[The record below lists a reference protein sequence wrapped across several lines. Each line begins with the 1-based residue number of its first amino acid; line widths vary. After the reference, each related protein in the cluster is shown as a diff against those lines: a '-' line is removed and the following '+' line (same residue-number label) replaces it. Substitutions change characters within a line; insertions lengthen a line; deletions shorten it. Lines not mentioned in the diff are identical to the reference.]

1 MLLARLLSL
10 PSAAEPLS
18 VPSAARRFVA
28 PSAARLFAVAMVS
41 TLLTGCINS
50 STLIRLKP
58 DGSGT
63 VEQSTLMN
71 TQAFKGMLGGLEAQG
86 AKPAGPVFN
95 EADLKRQAERM
106 GGVKF
111 VSAEPI
117 KGANGFEGMK
127 AIYSFDDINQ
137 VRVDQDP
144 NISGSTGGSF
154 STEAAA
160 KNPVIFKLAK
170 NGGTSVLTVTFPDQ
184 AAGAQPK
191 PDANQGGPDMSNP
204 QMMAMM
210 KTMFDGFK
218 VGIDLEVLGSLVKTN
233 ADYVSGNRIT
243 LLEMDLGQ
251 LLQDEEKLKLLQSKV
266 KPGASISEVKPYLK
280 DIKGI
285 KINDPVVTVE
295 FK

>member
-1 MLLARLLSL
+1 MRVA
-10 PSAAEPLS
+10 
-18 VPSAARRFVA
+18 RFVWI
-28 PSAARLFAVAMVS
+28 AALS

-50 STLIRLKP
+50 GTLIKLKP

-63 VEQSTLMN
+63 IEQSLLMN
-71 TQAFKGMLGGLEAQG
+71 LQAFKGMLGGLEAQG
-86 AKPAGPVFN
+86 AKPVGPAFN

-117 KGANGFEGMK
+117 KAPNGFEGMK
-127 AIYSFDDINQ
+127 GIYSFEDINK

-144 NISGSTGGSF
+144 NMAGTSSAPAP
-154 STEAAA
+154 TEATP
-160 KNPVIFKLAK
+160 KNPVVFKFAK
-170 NGGTSVLTVTFPDQ
+170 GATSVLTVTFPDEGMKD
-184 AAGAQPK
+184 AKPA
-191 PDANQGGPDMSNP
+191 PDAAQGGPDMSSP

-210 KTMFDGFK
+210 KAMFDGFK
-218 VGIDLEVLGSLVKTN
+218 VAIDLEVLGTIVKTN
-233 ADYVSGNRIT
+233 ADYVTGSKVT

-251 LLQDEEKLKLLQSKV
+251 LLQDEAKLKELQTKV

-280 DIKGI
+280 DVKGI

>member
-1 MLLARLLSL
+1 MRLARFV
-10 PSAAEPLS
+10 PIAAVS
-18 VPSAARRFVA
+18 V
-28 PSAARLFAVAMVS
+28 
-41 TLLTGCINS
+41 LLTGCLNS
-50 STLIRLKP
+50 STLVRLKP

-63 VEQSTLMN
+63 IEQTLLMN

-86 AKPAGPVFN
+86 AKPAGPMIN

-106 GGVKF
+106 GGVRF

-117 KGANGFEGMK
+117 KAPNGFEGTK
-127 AIYSFDDINQ
+127 GIYAFDDINK

-144 NISGSTGGSF
+144 NISGSTSGTF
-154 STEAAA
+154 ATEPEP
-160 KNPVIFKLAK
+160 KTPVLFKLVKGASS
-170 NGGTSVLTVTFPDQ
+170 SVLTITFPDQ
-184 AAGAQPK
+184 SQKDASAAAADTP
-191 PDANQGGPDMSNP
+191 QGGPDMSNP

-210 KTMFDGFK
+210 KAMFEGFK
-218 VGIDLEVLGSLVKTN
+218 VNIDLDVVGTIIKTN
-233 ADYVSGNRIT
+233 ADHVSGSRVT

-251 LLQDEEKLKLLQSKV
+251 LLQDEAKLKELQNKV
-266 KPGASISEVKPYLK
+266 RPGASISEVKPYLK

>member
-1 MLLARLLSL
+1 MPFARLVAI
-10 PSAAEPLS
+10 AA
-18 VPSAARRFVA
+18 
-28 PSAARLFAVAMVS
+28 VS

-50 STLIRLKP
+50 ATLIRLKP

-63 VEQSTLMN
+63 IEQSLLMN
-71 TQAFKGMLGGLEAQG
+71 IQAFKGMLGGLEAQG
-86 AKPAGPVFN
+86 AKPMGPAFN

-117 KGANGFEGMK
+117 KAPNGFEGMK
-127 AIYSFDDINQ
+127 GIYSFEDINK

-144 NISGSTGGSF
+144 NMSGSSSGSF
-154 STEAAA
+154 STEATA
-160 KNPVIFKLAK
+160 KSPVLFKLTKSGAS
-170 NGGTSVLTVTFPDQ
+170 SVLTVTFPDQ
-184 AAGAQPK
+184 ATKDAEK
-191 PDANQGGPDMSNP
+191 PAPATPQGGPDMSSP
-204 QMMAMM
+204 QMLAMM
-210 KTMFDGFK
+210 KAMFDGFK
-218 VGIDLEVLGSLVKTN
+218 VAIDLEVLGTIVKTN
-233 ADYVSGNRIT
+233 ADHVAGSKVT

-251 LLQDEEKLKLLQSKV
+251 LMQDEAKLKELQTMV

>member
-1 MLLARLLSL
+1 MSLARLVVI
-10 PSAAEPLS
+10 AA
-18 VPSAARRFVA
+18 
-28 PSAARLFAVAMVS
+28 VS

-50 STLIRLKP
+50 ATLIRLKP

-63 VEQSTLMN
+63 IEQSTLMN

-86 AKPAGPVFN
+86 AKPAGPVFS
-95 EADLKRQAERM
+95 EADLKKQAERM
-106 GGVKF
+106 GGVTY
-111 VSAEPI
+111 VSSEPI
-117 KGANGFEGMK
+117 KNANGFEGVK
-127 AIYSFDDINQ
+127 AVYAFEDINK

-144 NISGSTGGSF
+144 NLSGSTGGASF
-154 STEAAA
+154 TTES
-160 KNPVIFKLAK
+160 KTKSPVIFTFVKT
-170 NGGTSVLTVTFPDQ
+170 GTNPVLTVTFPDQ
-184 AAGAQPK
+184 EKSVQA
-191 PDANQGGPDMSNP
+191 PDPSQGGPDMSNP
-204 QMMAMM
+204 QMLAMM

-218 VGIDLEVLGSLVKTN
+218 VAIDLEVDGSIVKTN

-251 LLQDEEKLKLLQSKV
+251 VLQDEAKLKELQSKV

-285 KINDPVVTVE
+285 KINDPIVTVE

>member
-1 MLLARLLSL
+1 MPLARL
-10 PSAAEPLS
+10 
-18 VPSAARRFVA
+18 VA
-28 PSAARLFAVAMVS
+28 IATVS

-50 STLIRLKP
+50 ATLIRLKA

-63 VEQSTLMN
+63 IEQTTLMN

-95 EADLKRQAERM
+95 EADLQKQAARM
-106 GGVKF
+106 GGVKY
-111 VSAEPI
+111 VSSEPI

-144 NISGSTGGSF
+144 NLSGSTGGGSF
-154 STEAAA
+154 TTEPSS
-160 KNPVIFKLAK
+160 KNPVIFAFAK
-170 NGGTSVLTVTFPDQ
+170 TGANPVLTVTFPDQ
-184 AAGAQPK
+184 AKSTSTA
-191 PDANQGGPDMSNP
+191 PDPSQGGPDMSNP

-210 KTMFDGFK
+210 KSMFDGFR
-218 VGIDLEVLGSLVKTN
+218 VAIDLEVAGAIVKTN
-233 ADYVSGNRIT
+233 ADYVNGNKVT

-251 LLQDEEKLKLLQSKV
+251 LMQDEAKLKELQSKV

-285 KINDPVVTVE
+285 KINEPVVTVE